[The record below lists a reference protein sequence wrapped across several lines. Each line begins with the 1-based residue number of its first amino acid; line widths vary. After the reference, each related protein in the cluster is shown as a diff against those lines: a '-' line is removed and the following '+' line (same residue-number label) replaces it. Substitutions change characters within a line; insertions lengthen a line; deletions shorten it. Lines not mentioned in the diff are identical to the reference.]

1 MLGNKS
7 FPLLDDSQFFAFN
20 KIERRPNQA
29 KRPLKMFRKWFSAH
43 KPETLSGT
51 ANKTP
56 FITIYL
62 FIWTMFLS
70 TYLYKNN

>member
-29 KRPLKMFRKWFSAH
+29 KRPLKMFGK
-43 KPETLSGT
+43 
-51 ANKTP
+51 
-56 FITIYL
+56 
-62 FIWTMFLS
+62 
-70 TYLYKNN
+70 